1 MVPADDEHK
10 SANEAEKNTSTQ
22 KNFVEKLKFWKRCN
36 KDENKPE
43 RLTPM
48 PPCLMKWWVPFGLAG
63 LLLVICTPI
72 AFLWGGQFH
81 WPSADGISVCI
92 TIAGAALAVS
102 TWQQR
107 NDDNAIKE
115 QERAQAQRE
124 LEADRQER
132 DRIRLE
138 QIERDEYWKRREHIL
153 HTLDSNNPGIRL
165 AAVSLLAELAD
176 SAAHSN
182 LLNPA
187 AQQQLQQ
194 HIISTLCLQ
203 LRHEGYNTLK
213 EGSEKEH
220 ADIQQSIIE
229 VIQHRINQH
238 SNNNEIADWTRE
250 TITLNNAII
259 LSKVSFHNIHTSATL
274 NLDNTEFTQLLRI
287 TNSDLGSLEWENATF
302 PGGIRIGSVDETV
315 TLHTNSIPQ
324 NVDKAQFINTIFITD
339 ADKFE
344 ISLKEQTNSKPLT
357 GQINLFNC
365 AFWIHHCSCTDSC
378 ECKSE
383 SNTLSCECKARKRCT
398 CPTACINA
406 PLTITDDRDTTKATT
421 SSSISSLTLNTC
433 RINKLRVN
441 TSHAT
446 RPLSVTNCEISNGI
460 VIMLNNMQGDPE
472 HKRYPFLDGG
482 IIKFINNLL
491 ITHSTQELIS
501 IGIWSMFD
509 TRSPF
514 NPINVSENLLISPDD
529 YLHKKKGNS
538 IADGQIHTLKCT
550 HDEPLLGRFH
560 FEDKSASSSHDQL
573 VAPWDTGRL
582 PGNYILAMS
591 CSQSSPKDTRSIRLA
606 HVTDSEPIT
615 TLYSSTY
622 ERLAINRLTSNF
634 ASDFQDLS
642 FIEYELRSRRLHVVS
657 DKSDDHAE
665 ERIIAAFTLSN
676 DQSPDYPY
684 KTLKWR
690 KSTEFLHI
698 DHIVVRGNRNVV
710 RSILSH
716 VALSSY
722 YIRCIS
728 SQSNKHL
735 RHALEVF
742 GFKECDT
749 FTADDGSTRIAY
761 DWIKEP
767 DPQD

>member
-446 RPLSVTNCEISNGI
+446 RPLSV
-460 VIMLNNMQGDPE
+460 Q
-472 HKRYPFLDGG
+472 
-482 IIKFINNLL
+482 
-491 ITHSTQELIS
+491 
-501 IGIWSMFD
+501 
-509 TRSPF
+509 
-514 NPINVSENLLISPDD
+514 
-529 YLHKKKGNS
+529 
-538 IADGQIHTLKCT
+538 IA
-550 HDEPLLGRFH
+550 
-560 FEDKSASSSHDQL
+560 KSA
-573 VAPWDTGRL
+573 T
-582 PGNYILAMS
+582 
-591 CSQSSPKDTRSIRLA
+591 
-606 HVTDSEPIT
+606 
-615 TLYSSTY
+615 
-622 ERLAINRLTSNF
+622 
-634 ASDFQDLS
+634 
-642 FIEYELRSRRLHVVS
+642 VS
-657 DKSDDHAE
+657 
-665 ERIIAAFTLSN
+665 
-676 DQSPDYPY
+676 
-684 KTLKWR
+684 
-690 KSTEFLHI
+690 
-698 DHIVVRGNRNVV
+698 
-710 RSILSH
+710 
-716 VALSSY
+716 
-722 YIRCIS
+722 
-728 SQSNKHL
+728 
-735 RHALEVF
+735 
-742 GFKECDT
+742 
-749 FTADDGSTRIAY
+749 
-761 DWIKEP
+761 
-767 DPQD
+767 